1 MDLND
6 TYKHL
11 KTLNLTTNQ
20 RHFSMIFLSKSP
32 SYLSMLNTTKRQPSC
47 NTLIHLSK
55 CLSDIANQNHPM
67 AMRLDDLSIQVLME
81 ALK

>member
-6 TYKHL
+6 TYKNL
-11 KTLNLTTNQ
+11 KTLNLTTSQ
-20 RHFSMIFLSKSP
+20 RHFSMAFLSKSP

-47 NTLIHLSK
+47 NTLVHLSK
-55 CLSDIANQNHPM
+55 CLLKIADQNHPM
-67 AMRLDDLSIQVLME
+67 AIHLNELSHRVLLE